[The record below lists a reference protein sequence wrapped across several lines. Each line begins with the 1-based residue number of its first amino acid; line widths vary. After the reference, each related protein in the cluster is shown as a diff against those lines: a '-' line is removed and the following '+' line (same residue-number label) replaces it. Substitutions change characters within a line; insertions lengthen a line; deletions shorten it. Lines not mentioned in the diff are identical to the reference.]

1 MLDHQ
6 LLASTP
12 VFTAKRQAAAARLT
26 VHPQPGFDAGGLAAA
41 LAEAWPA
48 ELGALWLNVAGEAAL
63 TALHTTPL
71 PEHVWL
77 EVPAFMA
84 SELPA
89 TATPRLV
96 KGQQLARLT
105 PEVLGRFAH
114 ALVDAGDAPPA
125 LPWSLAGAQTVTE
138 AHTAWQAGARHVVG
152 WPLGEA
158 PDGQVARKDIPASVA
173 VVMELMQLVDQDAN
187 GNQLEAVLRRDPA
200 LAYRLLRYIN
210 SPGFGLSVEITSF
223 QHALMVLGYGR
234 LKRWLALLMTSAID
248 APDLK
253 PLLTLA
259 VQRGL
264 LMEQLARASGDA
276 ALGGELFICGVFSLL
291 DRMLG
296 QPFAALLPKLPVPEA
311 VAQALDGGSGPHH
324 PWLNVALAV
333 EAGLPLDVRAG
344 IDALMMAPTDLNA
357 AVLASLRGAWQ
368 MRVD

>member
-1 MLDHQ
+1 MFDHQ

-12 VFTAKRQAAAARLT
+12 VFNAHRRAAAARLT
-26 VHPQPGFDAGGLAAA
+26 VHPEPGFDAAALAAA
-41 LAEAWPA
+41 LPEAWPA
-48 ELGALWLNVAGEAAL
+48 DLGPLWLNVAGEAAL
-63 TALHTTPL
+63 TALHSTPL
-71 PEHVWL
+71 PGHVWL

-84 SELPA
+84 ADLPA
-89 TATPRLV
+89 TPTTRLV
-96 KGQQLARLT
+96 KGQQLARLA

-114 ALVDAGDAPPA
+114 ALVDAGDTPPA
-125 LPWSLAGAQTVTE
+125 LPWSLSGTQAVAE
-138 AHTAWQAGARHVVG
+138 AHAAWQAGAHHVVG
-152 WPLGEA
+152 WPLGDA
-158 PDGQVARKDIPASVA
+158 PSGNVARKDIPASVA
-173 VVMELMQLVDQDAN
+173 VVMELMQLVDQDAP
-187 GNQLEAVLRRDPA
+187 GNRMEGVLRRDPA

-223 QHALMVLGYGR
+223 QHALMVLGYSR

-264 LMEQLARASGDA
+264 LMEQLARTSGDA

-296 QPFAALLPKLPVPEA
+296 QPFGVLLPKLPVPEA
-311 VAQALDGGSGPHH
+311 VAQALDGGDGPHR
-324 PWLNVALAV
+324 PWLDVALAV

-344 IDALMMAPTDLNA
+344 IDALMMTPADLNA
-357 AVLASLRGAWQ
+357 AVLAGLRGTWQ